1 MLLIVNKRCFT
12 CRLATGDPS
21 KMLNALSRM
30 AQQRN
35 LDEEDDGDEDIDEEE
50 DDEEE
55 DEEEE
60 VVVLGGTSEN
70 VDEKHCWVCFASE
83 EDDPDAQWTHPCK

>member
-1 MLLIVNKRCFT
+1 
-12 CRLATGDPS
+12 
-21 KMLNALSRM
+21 MLNALSRM
-30 AQQRN
+30 GQHRN
-35 LDEEDDGDEDIDEEE
+35 QDEEDEGEEDIDEE

-55 DEEEE
+55 EEEE
-60 VVVLGGTSEN
+60 VVVVGTSEN

>member
-1 MLLIVNKRCFT
+1 ML
-12 CRLATGDPS
+12 D
-21 KMLNALSRM
+21 ALSRM
-30 AQQRN
+30 AQHRHQ
-35 LDEEDDGDEDIDEEE
+35 DEEDEGEEDIDEEE

-55 DEEEE
+55 DEEEEE